1 MPHVADEFHE
11 HGHQLGDHLYIHR
24 HTSIHELPAHIK
36 LVSAISFIFVAV
48 FTPANFY
55 LNFGLYAI
63 LLLIVV
69 AIARL
74 PISKVLSRM
83 IVEIPFVLFAVIM
96 PFVGPAPMIDI
107 AGLSLSEA
115 GFNAGFGI
123 LAKGTIGVLT
133 SIILAATTP
142 AREILMGLERLR
154 VPSMLIQIAT
164 FMLRYSAVVTDELR
178 RMKIS
183 RESRGFD
190 ATGPKQWGIIA
201 QTAGALFIRSYE
213 RGERVHLAMMSR
225 GYDGVLP
232 APAAIEFSSSRWF
245 QASLLPLFALVI
257 LIVRLSS

>member
-1 MPHVADEFHE
+1 MAEELHE

-24 HTSIHELPAHIK
+24 HTSIHELAPHVK

-55 LNFGLYAI
+55 LNFALYAA
-63 LLLIVV
+63 LLFVV
-69 AIARL
+69 VMIARL
-74 PISKVLSRM
+74 PLSKVLSRM

-96 PFVGPAPMIDI
+96 PFVGPAPMIEI
-107 AGLSLSEA
+107 AGITVSEA

-133 SIILAATTP
+133 SIVLSATTP
-142 AREILMGLERLR
+142 ARDILMGLERLR

-232 APAAIEFSSSRWF
+232 APTLPALPLSVWL
-245 QASLLPLFALVI
+245 QASLLPLLALVI
-257 LIVRLSS
+257 LIVRISL